1 MKNATVN
8 RITLVELD
16 YTVKPNTV
24 KLLRTDN
31 GYKCTESYD
40 DKQAMH
46 KRVWYIA
53 HSPKLLGITIK
64 TNYYSND
71 IRSLLAYFNMQDI
84 ACTIITKAGKFN
96 TTKEF
101 DTWFSETQH
110 ANDMANLTQENIN
123 LIIEYAKELI
133 KYAKDGTLTEVLQ
146 TQIRLSGYDVS
157 MSSIDTTDGLNSGVI
172 DDGHGGIEWSRN
184 YTKHYERYNTQLND
198 LLKMYISCKFL
209 HEHGYDA
216 DGNALQKEIDK
227 DTSNPRACD
236 TCGWNDCKNCPHLT
250 RGTDTTA
257 DEVVV
262 PVSACGEYTQ
272 MLFN

>member
-1 MKNATVN
+1 MNNTTVN
-8 RITLVELD
+8 RITLAELD

-31 GYKCTESYD
+31 GYKCTESYE

-46 KRVWYIA
+46 KRAWYIA

-96 TTKEF
+96 TVKEF
-101 DTWFSETQH
+101 DNWFSETQY

-123 LIIEYAKELI
+123 LILEHAKELI
-133 KYAKDGTLTEVLQ
+133 KYAKNGTLTEVLQ

-172 DDGHGGIEWSRN
+172 DDGHGGIEWSRT

-198 LLKMYISCKFL
+198 LLKMYISCKW
-209 HEHGYDA
+209 Y
-216 DGNALQKEIDK
+216 KENGISNERNPYGISTSDIDNY
-227 DTSNPRACD
+227 TGEPI
-236 TCGWNDCKNCPHLT
+236 
-250 RGTDTTA
+250 TDDVQIDLRN